1 MKKILI
7 YLSSLLVL
15 FGLIYTYQG
24 QVQASTTDTA
34 SSAASSDSTSRA
46 ASSSATSSADK
57 QSSAAEMPQLN
68 LTGSSTV
75 IIGGNDQ
82 LKGTVTNVKNAKP
95 VWSSSQT
102 NVATVTQSGLVRG
115 KKAGDTI
122 ITLAYQGQTKQIVIT
137 VPKPKLSITGSST
150 VNVDA
155 TKQLKGRITNVQN
168 PRFTWKSSRT
178 SVATVSQQ
186 GLVKGEKA
194 GTVTITLSCQGAIKK
209 ITVKVSQQTNTTLN
223 NLFKKAKRGKTITL
237 IGNFKMNGNVK
248 LPTKANVHINAT
260 KANFTGKAGFFYGVL
275 ISGLNWEGGTF
286 YGGGHESR
294 LLRDS
299 KATFRGATFHQACGI
314 GGHIFDLMGCSNVTI
329 TNSHFYGYG
338 HTLST
343 ATMRKNGNHG
353 EYGESIQTD
362 YANYNSGGPGFN
374 KYGKGHFNGAPSTY
388 ITVTHNTWAPEYS
401 GRKLISL
408 AQVAI
413 GQHDTISSNRR
424 MIAHIN
430 FSYNTIKN
438 AVRLSGMG
446 ADIKYFGAPVHFESS
461 KSLTINHNTF
471 STTLKQARPEND
483 IIISNQYGHMPHTT
497 AVSIQNNSF
506 TGYHASYS
514 AIQLY
519 ARRGHSIKGVTVK
532 RNNTHGMR
540 LIRRY
545 GSTSVRY

>member
-115 KKAGDTI
+115 KKAGETI

-155 TKQLKGRITNVQN
+155 TKQLKGRITNVKN

-194 GTVTITLSCQGAIKK
+194 GTV
-209 ITVKVSQQTNTTLN
+209 
-223 NLFKKAKRGKTITL
+223 TITL

-299 KATFRGATFHQACGI
+299 KTTFRGATFHQACGI